1 MENLVARRIR
11 LRLEAVGLNIKKAEE
26 TAELKNGFVRD
37 LLSGRKAQPRPSH
50 LAKLA
55 NVLDCDLEY
64 LMLYQRAPR
73 KDGIPE
79 DGLPIYGVIE
89 EGAWREAKEMAKSFP
104 TSPYDPE
111 PRFPSEHQCV
121 FIVKGE
127 SSEAFG
133 IVEDEV
139 VITLLASGIEAIG
152 RPFKPLDVVILNRQR
167 NSSLHER
174 SLAQVVSMSNGKI
187 NLRKAHGKPIEG
199 DWSIEGLAVTTIRH
213 LA

>member
-11 LRLEAVGLNIKKAEE
+11 LRLKALGLNIKKAEE
-26 TAELKNGFVRD
+26 QAELTNGFVRD
-37 LLSGRKAQPRPSH
+37 LLSGRKTQPRPSH

-79 DGLPIYGVIE
+79 DGLPILGLIE
-89 EGAWREAKEMAKSFP
+89 EGAWREAKVVDESFP

-111 PRFPSEHQCV
+111 PRFPADHQAV
-121 FIVKGE
+121 FILAGK

-139 VITLLASGIEAIG
+139 VITLLAAGVEAIG
-152 RPFKPLDVVILNRQR
+152 RPFKPLDIVVINRER
-167 NSSLHER
+167 APSMRER
-174 SLAQVVSMSNGKI
+174 SLAQVVSVAGGKI
-187 NLRKAHGKPIEG
+187 TLRKADGKHVDG
-199 DWSIEGLAVTTIRH
+199 DWSIEGLAVTTVRH